1 MARKVPVRIPTPNVI
16 RMISSEQEIS
26 LSEANRVTR
35 VFIENMKEDYGENVS
50 PTDNLAVFYFDVTVD
65 ENGQI
70 ISKLPT
76 PDEIMNAKGYWS
88 NVFQSFLRFL
98 PR

>member
-1 MARKVPVRIPTPNVI
+1 
-16 RMISSEQEIS
+16 MISSAQEIS

-35 VFIENMKEDYGENVS
+35 VFIEIMNDPHGENVF
-50 PTDNLAVFYFDVTVD
+50 PADNPGVFYFDVTVD

-70 ISKLPT
+70 ISKSPT

-88 NVFQSFLRFL
+88 SVFQSFLRFL